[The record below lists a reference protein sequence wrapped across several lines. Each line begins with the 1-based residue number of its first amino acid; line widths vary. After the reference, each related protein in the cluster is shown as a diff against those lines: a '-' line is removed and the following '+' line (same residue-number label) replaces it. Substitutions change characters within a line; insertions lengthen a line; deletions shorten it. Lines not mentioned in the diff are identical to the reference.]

1 MVNLHPAKISLTQ
14 RCVMVIAIASFG
26 RRIYFSGC
34 RVSQDPRLGL
44 VSSAPF
50 SVPVPRR
57 RLFSNRRRMLHL
69 VEDSNKS
76 VLCVGYIS
84 RDKYDAMKSSPDRWH
99 AYRQRLRSL
108 FRDLTREGF
117 NTYLYPSWGL
127 FDLVSAGV
135 LRDTKAELLRDFDGR
150 YVYSM
155 GVFECSRPMLTTPPC
170 PDYLDDILLPQCDDV
185 RLTRNIVF
193 RDLLSN
199 VSTVMY
205 DNAEGDPFIQSVL
218 DHARQRGKRLLDI

>member
-50 SVPVPRR
+50 SMPVPRR

-108 FRDLTREGF
+108 FRGLTREGF
-117 NTYLYPSWGL
+117 NTYLY
-127 FDLVSAGV
+127 
-135 LRDTKAELLRDFDGR
+135 
-150 YVYSM
+150 
-155 GVFECSRPMLTTPPC
+155 
-170 PDYLDDILLPQCDDV
+170 
-185 RLTRNIVF
+185 
-193 RDLLSN
+193 
-199 VSTVMY
+199 
-205 DNAEGDPFIQSVL
+205 
-218 DHARQRGKRLLDI
+218 ARQRGKRLLEI